1 MNRQTQN
8 LLKEGYTSPVT
19 KNILIEKISH
29 MNDLSEKEDY
39 SVNKSIQSLKKED
52 GNVLETTHKK

>member
-1 MNRQTQN
+1 
-8 LLKEGYTSPVT
+8 
-19 KNILIEKISH
+19 
-29 MNDLSEKEDY
+29 MNDLSEKEDC